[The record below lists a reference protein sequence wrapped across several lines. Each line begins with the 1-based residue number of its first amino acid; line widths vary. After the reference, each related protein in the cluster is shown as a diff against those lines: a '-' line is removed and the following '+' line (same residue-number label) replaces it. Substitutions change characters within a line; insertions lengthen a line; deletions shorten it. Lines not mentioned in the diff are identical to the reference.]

1 MVMDEH
7 EILFSYK
14 NAADQKEQVKILA
27 ELNDVDVW
35 TMVTFLKEHGAEISY
50 QKFQKYNPKWK
61 AAIDK
66 STTDAPKDDK
76 EPDKTQQAAQSDG
89 PTKEQY
95 EEALRGIVALRE
107 ELNRVKAENRQERR
121 RTRSEGE
128 NELSTVERKLNRIK
142 SILTAFYAAT
152 AYDHATALMIIDLIA
167 REGDTYD
174 NN

>member
-1 MVMDEH
+1 MEGSYRQEH
-7 EILFSYK
+7 
-14 NAADQKEQVKILA
+14 D
-27 ELNDVDVW
+27 
-35 TMVTFLKEHGAEISY
+35 G
-50 QKFQKYNPKWK
+50 
-61 AAIDK
+61 
-66 STTDAPKDDK
+66 APKDDK

-121 RTRSEGE
+121 RTRSEAE
-128 NELSTVERKLNRIK
+128 PELSTAERKLNRIK

-167 REGDTYD
+167 REGDKGD

>member
-1 MVMDEH
+1 MVMDANQ
-7 EILFSYK
+7 ILLDYK
-14 NAADQKEQVKILA
+14 NAADPKEQVSILA
-27 ELNDVDVW
+27 DLNCVDVW
-35 TMVTFLKEHGAEISY
+35 TMAKWLKENGAAINLQNF
-50 QKFQKYNPKWK
+50 QKFNPAWVAATVNGQKK
-61 AAIDK
+61 AKAK
-66 STTDAPKDDK
+66 SQ
-76 EPDKTQQAAQSDG
+76 EEQDG

-128 NELSTVERKLNRIK
+128 QDLSTAERKLNRIK

-167 REGDTYD
+167 REGDE
-174 NN
+174 